1 MNKYRWQAIV
11 FVLVAFMLGCN
22 EFIVVGVLSDIAREL
37 HVSVATVGYLVTI
50 FATVYAIST
59 PFITILTN
67 RFSRYKTLMTLM
79 VIFLIGNTLSG
90 LANSF
95 TVLLISRVI
104 TAVVAGAI
112 ISLIMTFA
120 SAIAPREK
128 RANLVSWIFAGF
140 SIASVFGVPIGTAIS
155 TSYSWHDAF
164 YLITVIS
171 LITCGLLGWLLPK
184 QVEQVQGSIKNQLVL
199 LADKRIY
206 IGIAL
211 VLFTA
216 ATMYA
221 YYTYIRPILTTG
233 LGFSTAS
240 LNWLLFLIGVMNIL
254 CNRFSGMLPKR
265 DHYVEA
271 WQAMI
276 DARTRGLIRS
286 IGVSNFEPEHLDR
299 LITETGVTPA
309 VNQIEV
315 HPYWV
320 QEALRTANFQR
331 GIVTEAWS
339 PLGRGSAALQ
349 EPVIRDLAGKYQ
361 KNVGQVILRWHT
373 QRGIVP
379 IPKARNLKHQRSNL
393 DLFDF
398 SLTADEIAAINA
410 LSKPDGRIDGQD
422 PNEYEEFD

>member
-22 EFIVVGVLSDIAREL
+22 EFIVVGVLSDIAQEF
-37 HVSVATVGYLVTI
+37 HVSVSLVGYLVTI
-50 FATVYAIST
+50 FATVYAVST

-67 RFSRYKTLMTLM
+67 RFSRYKTLMVLM
-79 VIFLIGNTLSG
+79 IIFLVGNTLSG
-90 LANSF
+90 LAMNF
-95 TVLLISRVI
+95 TVLLLSRVL

-155 TSYSWHDAF
+155 TAYSWHDAF

-171 LITCGLLGWLLPK
+171 LVTCLLLGWLLPK

-206 IGIAL
+206 LGIAL

-233 LGFSTAS
+233 LGFSTTS
-240 LNWLLFLIGVMNIL
+240 LNWLLFLIGIMNIL
-254 CNRFSGMLPKR
+254 CNRFSGMLAERNGLRVMPR
-265 DHYVEA
+265 FYVA
-271 WQAMI
+271 DIVLLLLLPWGMNSKLI
-276 DARTRGLIRS
+276 GLGI
-286 IGVSNFEPEHLDR
+286 L
-299 LITETGVTPA
+299 LILT
-309 VNQIEV
+309 
-315 HPYWV
+315 
-320 QEALRTANFQR
+320 L
-331 GIVTEAWS
+331 IVTILNS
-339 PLGRGSAALQ
+339 PIQIHFLNIAEREYPQSTVLASSLNSIFFNFGISLGSATASGMLG
-349 EPVIRDLAGKYQ
+349 V
-361 KNVGQVILRWHT
+361 VGLRYISWSAA
-373 QRGIVP
+373 V
-379 IPKARNLKHQRSNL
+379 
-393 DLFDF
+393 F
-398 SLTADEIAAINA
+398 AAISLVLA
-410 LSKPDGRIDGQD
+410 LVLNRAIAQHRSAQPSQA
-422 PNEYEEFD
+422 

>member
-22 EFIVVGVLSDIAREL
+22 EFIVVGVLSDIAQEF
-37 HVSVATVGYLVTI
+37 HVSVSLVGYLVTI
-50 FATVYAIST
+50 FATVYAVST

-67 RFSRYKTLMTLM
+67 RFSRYKTLMVLM
-79 VIFLIGNTLSG
+79 VIFLVGNTLSG
-90 LANSF
+90 LAMNF
-95 TVLLISRVI
+95 TVLLLSRVL

-155 TSYSWHDAF
+155 TAYSWHDAF

-171 LITCGLLGWLLPK
+171 LVTCLLLGWLLPK

-206 IGIAL
+206 LGIAL

-233 LGFSTAS
+233 LGFSTTS

-254 CNRFSGMLPKR
+254 CNRFSGMLAERNGLRVMPR
-265 DHYVEA
+265 FYVA
-271 WQAMI
+271 DIVLLLLLPWGMNSKLI
-276 DARTRGLIRS
+276 GLGI
-286 IGVSNFEPEHLDR
+286 L
-299 LITETGVTPA
+299 LILT
-309 VNQIEV
+309 
-315 HPYWV
+315 
-320 QEALRTANFQR
+320 L
-331 GIVTEAWS
+331 IVTILNS
-339 PLGRGSAALQ
+339 PIQIHFLNIAEREYPQSTVLASSLNSIFFNFGISLGSATASGMLG
-349 EPVIRDLAGKYQ
+349 V
-361 KNVGQVILRWHT
+361 VGLRHISWSAA
-373 QRGIVP
+373 V
-379 IPKARNLKHQRSNL
+379 
-393 DLFDF
+393 F
-398 SLTADEIAAINA
+398 AAISLILA
-410 LSKPDGRIDGQD
+410 LVLNRAIAQHRSAQPSQA
-422 PNEYEEFD
+422 